1 MNRFSSFPVATS
13 AGETPRAD
21 EMTKHSSRFSPVENV
36 FPCLCMCIH
45 ESYKL
50 LCSFLFFF
58 FLFHFSYR
66 DNERVQLHRTV
77 IGRFKIKMSLNE
89 QGLSLRK
96 EITCSTVCTSVRK
109 YSKRSRQAMLPH
121 DETEGQQKK
130 KKKKNNLALV
140 ETQVTSLTNL
150 QSLWGIVKKL
160 QARPISRRINEMI
173 LIVTVLSTRMCRD

>member
-13 AGETPRAD
+13 VGETPRAD
-21 EMTKHSSRFSPVENV
+21 EMTKHSSHFSPVENV

-130 KKKKNNLALV
+130 KKKNDLALV